1 MADRRA
7 YPGDAVTVTF
17 DGARCLHAARCVH
30 GLPAV
35 FDTTRRP
42 WIVPDGASAEAVAEV
57 VRRCPSG
64 ALRYELHGGE
74 PEAPAVPTRVSAR
87 PGEPVWLRGALEI
100 DTGDGVVA
108 ERRAAL
114 CACGA
119 SANRPYCDGTGD
131 CGGWK
136 ARVAEL
142 DG

>member
-17 DGARCLHAARCVH
+17 DGARCLHAARCVQ

>member
-1 MADRRA
+1 MAEPRR
-7 YPGDAVTVTF
+7 YEGEQVTVTF
-17 DGARCLHAARCVH
+17 DGSRCLHAARCVQ

-42 WIVPDGASAEAVAEV
+42 WILPDGAPADAVAEV

-64 ALRYELHGGE
+64 ALRYELHDGE
-74 PEAPAVPTRVSAR
+74 PEQPAMPTRVSAR
-87 PGEPVWLRGALEI
+87 AGEPVWLRGELAI
-100 DTGDGVVA
+100 DTGDGVVR

-119 SANRPYCDGTGD
+119 SANRPYCDGSGE
-131 CGGWK
+131 CGAWK
-136 ARVAEL
+136 DRVAEL